1 MRRGREGSAEPLGA
15 DSSIRVALGGIA
27 TRLAAVA
34 RLRVCGLERGL
45 GGLGNA
51 DAAGVMGR
59 ARRGLR
65 RAWRREIGAE
75 TRVNDVSGRRRTSAT
90 LSALVFAPGVVPYAI
105 GPGVTP
111 AAFSLLF
118 PQIEP

>member
-51 DAAGVMGR
+51 DA
-59 ARRGLR
+59 
-65 RAWRREIGAE
+65 
-75 TRVNDVSGRRRTSAT
+75 TRVTGRDAVGGGLGVAESARKR
-90 LSALVFAPGVVPYAI
+90 A
-105 GPGVTP
+105 
-111 AAFSLLF
+111 
-118 PQIEP
+118 